1 MRFFGDKSVEFFLRN
16 NTVEVQVSTLDH
28 LLKSVVV
35 SQLTQI
41 LGNLAEVLKGNESC
55 IKRNIPVFWESKVM
69 KTL

>member
-41 LGNLAEVLKGNESC
+41 LGNLAEVL
-55 IKRNIPVFWESKVM
+55 
-69 KTL
+69 